1 MSRRVAF
8 GEIRRFGRDRRGAS
22 AVEFALIAPVMLLI
36 YFGLVEFCQGYM
48 ASRRAS
54 HTASI
59 VADLVAQS
67 DATTTQDLTSI
78 FAIGDMIMRP
88 FPSTP
93 LAIRVSSVTM
103 DANGVARVDWSRGSK
118 TTTLT
123 ARGKTSVVSD
133 LPPGL
138 IDRGESLILGETEFE
153 YTSPFAQVIKTP
165 IKFNRS
171 YYLRP
176 RTVERITCANC

>member
-1 MSRRVAF
+1 MSRRLIPGAV
-8 GEIRRFGRDRRGAS
+8 RRFWRDARGVS
-22 AVEFALIAPVMLLI
+22 AIEFALIAPLMLLI

-48 ASRRAS
+48 ANRRAS

-67 DATTTQDLTSI
+67 DATTTQDLTSV

-88 FPSTP
+88 FPSSP
-93 LAIRVSSVTM
+93 LSIRVSSVTI
-103 DANGVARVDWSRGSK
+103 DANGAARVDWSRGNNK
-118 TTTLT
+118 ALT
-123 ARGKTSVVSD
+123 ARVKNSVVSD

-138 IDRGESLILGETEFE
+138 IEKGESLILGETEFK

-165 IKFNRS
+165 INFNRS

-176 RTVERITCANC
+176 RTVDKVLCSNC

>member
-1 MSRRVAF
+1 MNRRVDLSA
-8 GEIRRFGRDRRGAS
+8 IRRFRSDSRGAS

-67 DATTTQDLTSI
+67 DSTTPQDLTSI

-88 FPSTP
+88 FPSAP

-118 TTTLT
+118 ATTLA
-123 ARGKTSVVSD
+123 ARGKTSIVSD

-138 IDRGESLILGETEFE
+138 IERGESLILGETEFE

-165 IKFNRS
+165 IKFTRS

-176 RTVERITCANC
+176 RTVERITCATC

>member
-1 MSRRVAF
+1 MSRRFIPGAV
-8 GEIRRFGRDRRGAS
+8 RRFGRDRRGVA

-36 YFGLVEFCQGYM
+36 YFGLTEFCQGYM
-48 ASRRAS
+48 ANRRAD

-67 DATTTQDLTSI
+67 DETSTQDLAKI
-78 FAIGDMIMRP
+78 FAIGEMIMKP
-88 FPSTP
+88 FPSAP
-93 LAIRVSSVTM
+93 LSIRVSSVTR
-103 DANGVARVDWSRGSK
+103 DANGVARVDWSQVKGEALS
-118 TTTLT
+118 

-138 IDRGESLILGETEFE
+138 IENGESVILGETVFK
-153 YTSPFAQVIKTP
+153 YTSPFAQVIKMP
-165 IKFNRS
+165 FDFHRS

-176 RTVERITCANC
+176 RTAERIICTNC

>member
-1 MSRRVAF
+1 MSRPAP
-8 GEIRRFGRDRRGAS
+8 GIRRDFWRDHRGA
-22 AVEFALIAPVMLLI
+22 AAIEFAFIAPIMMLL

-48 ASRRAS
+48 ASRRAG

-67 DATTTQDLTSI
+67 DATSTQDLAKV

-88 FPSTP
+88 FPSGP
-93 LAIRVSSVTM
+93 LSIRVSNVTK
-103 DANGVARVDWSRGSK
+103 DANGVARITWSRDNSK
-118 TTTLT
+118 ALT
-123 ARGKTSVVSD
+123 ALGKNSIVTD

-138 IDRGESLILGETEFE
+138 IENGESLILGETAFK

-165 IKFNRS
+165 INFRRS

-176 RTVERITCANC
+176 RTVDSVACSNC

>member
-1 MSRRVAF
+1 MSRRF
-8 GEIRRFGRDRRGAS
+8 TLSGFRRFWRDARGVS
-22 AVEFALIAPVMLLI
+22 AIEFALIAPLMLVI

-88 FPSTP
+88 FPAAP
-93 LAIRVSSVTM
+93 LSIRVSSVTI
-103 DANGVARVDWSRGSK
+103 DANGVARIDWSQSNNK
-118 TTTLT
+118 ALT
-123 ARGKTSVVSD
+123 ARVKNSVVSD
-133 LPPGL
+133 LPSGL
-138 IDRGESLILGETEFE
+138 IDKGESLILGETQFK
-153 YTSPFAQVIKTP
+153 YTSPFAQMIKTP
-165 IKFNRS
+165 INFDRS

-176 RTVERITCANC
+176 RTVDKVLCSKC

>member
-1 MSRRVAF
+1 MSRSWFPGAF
-8 GEIRRFGRDRRGAS
+8 RRFGRDRRGVA

-48 ASRRAS
+48 ANRRAD
-54 HTASI
+54 HTAST

-67 DATTTQDLTSI
+67 DETSTEDLTKI

-88 FPSTP
+88 FSSTD
-93 LAIRVSSVTM
+93 LSIRVSSVTM
-103 DANGVARVDWSRGSK
+103 DVNGVAKVVWSRGNRE
-118 TTTLT
+118 
-123 ARGKTSVVSD
+123 AMPPRGKDSVVTD

-138 IDRGESLILGETEFE
+138 IENGESLILGETEYD
-153 YTSPFAQVIKTP
+153 YTTPFAQVIKTP
-165 IKFNRS
+165 ITFTRS

-176 RTVERITCANC
+176 RTVDSVVCTNC

>member
-1 MSRRVAF
+1 MSRASLS
-8 GEIRRFGRDRRGAS
+8 GGIRRFWRDRRGVS
-22 AVEFALIAPVMLLI
+22 AIEFALIAPLMLLI
-36 YFGLVEFCQGYM
+36 YFGLVECCQGYM
-48 ASRRAS
+48 ASRRAG

-67 DATTTQDLTSI
+67 DATSTQDLTSV

-88 FPSTP
+88 FPGAP
-93 LAIRVSSVTM
+93 LSIRVSSVTM
-103 DANGVARVDWSRGSK
+103 DANGVAKVDWSRGNDK
-118 TTTLT
+118 ALT
-123 ARGKTSVVSD
+123 ARAKTSAVSD

-138 IDRGESLILGETEFE
+138 IENGESLILGETEFE

-176 RTVERITCANC
+176 RTVDRVACANC